1 MSTEENPSTV
11 TLHAFLDKRRAEK
24 GAPCSLTGMG
34 QYKGRWMVQD
44 DDYPEFLDLLHKYLF
59 EDKLR
64 PMNLVEQRRLDGYS
78 PLLIDLD
85 FKYASQT
92 AIERHFSLSHIHTF
106 IRTYVEQ
113 LSYFYS
119 LSDKTKLRFFI
130 CLRPTPYE
138 DSKKLKSERSV
149 KDGVHI
155 ECPDLVLHTEHQ
167 QVLRQRMLDIGGL
180 AEAFKGTSYIN
191 LEKDIYD
198 EAIVKKNGWFFYGE
212 SKPDIPA
219 YTLQSVYSYNIRTEK
234 WTSEPPGK
242 YSSRQLVQLLGI
254 RFDVDPDTVQ
264 VKEEAT
270 SDWTKYQALAHAK
283 PEAPAA
289 GGAGAS
295 ATPIEETIVAVPSWY
310 IETACTDDEITL
322 AKRLALECLSEE
334 RADAYLTWI
343 QVGWCLRNIDG
354 SEDMFNTW
362 MDFSTKSGKSG
373 GNNIS
378 QLRREW
384 NSGWARYDNAR
395 KFTIRSLHYW
405 AKQDNPSK
413 YKEIIEGDIIQF
425 IETRLD
431 ATHTHLARLLHRIYS
446 NDYKASITS
455 KTTEWYGFKNN
466 TWESI
471 PQGIE
476 IKNKMI
482 TEVIDLI
489 ERANK
494 NIRYR
499 SAESKDP
506 KEKDFYDQC
515 FKRLHGIVH
524 KLYSH
529 DFKTSVLKE
538 AVGMFA
544 ETDFMQKL
552 NSNPYL
558 VGVANGVINL
568 RAERTRVDGSTEI
581 YVEHR
586 QGKPEDMVSFQAG
599 KWLPKGCEAIPY
611 IPYDPSD
618 PMNAEIDDFMS
629 KVFPRDDLRA
639 YMWRKLAS
647 CLEGT
652 NREQK
657 YDTWIGVGGNGK
669 SKLVDLMSMTLGDY
683 ATSLQSTVL
692 TRKRPD
698 SGAANPEIMAL
709 RNRRFIYMAEPDD
722 GEPLNTSRM
731 KQFTGEDVVE
741 ARGLFEDQSKFQITG
756 KMFMLCNKFP
766 AIHTMDRGTWRRV
779 MAVPFESKFVSPDG
793 EEGKDIDAKKNIYP
807 RDNGLDEKLKKWRI
821 VFLSRLV
828 QVYETQYLKAG
839 IEPVPN
845 IVKQESDNYRAL
857 FDSFGKFKNA
867 RIRSEAGSDASIR
880 DVYRVYKN
888 WCDAVGS
895 GSAGKRLTQTELQK
909 RLDEEF
915 GVPADKKTYRRI
927 RIFDTDEDVEEW
939 DLAKAGG
946 YSIPGEAG
954 LSK

>member
-1 MSTEENPSTV
+1 MTSEENPATV
-11 TLHAFLDKRRAEK
+11 ALQSFLEKRRADK

-34 QYKGRWMVQD
+34 HYKGRWMVSD
-44 DDYPEFLDLLHKYLF
+44 EDYPAFLDLLHTYLF
-59 EDKLR
+59 EQKLR
-64 PMNLVEQRRLDGYS
+64 PMNLVEQRRIDGYS
-78 PLLIDLD
+78 PILIDLD
-85 FKYASQT
+85 FKYAPQT
-92 AIERHFSLSHIHTF
+92 AIERHFTLANINTF
-106 IRTYVEQ
+106 IKTYVEQ
-113 LSYFYS
+113 LSYFYN
-119 LSDKTKLRFFI
+119 LSDKPKLRFFI

-138 DSKKLKSERSV
+138 DSKKLKSERCI

-155 ECPDLVLHTEHQ
+155 ECPDLALHTEHQ
-167 QVLRQRMLDIGGL
+167 QVLRQRILDIGGL
-180 AEAFKGTSYIN
+180 ADAFKATNYIN
-191 LEKDIYD
+191 ADKEIYD
-198 EAIVKKNGWFFYGE
+198 EAIVKKNGWFYYGE

-219 YTLQSVYSYNIRTEK
+219 YSLQSVYTYSTKTDK
-234 WTSEPPGK
+234 WQAEPPGK
-242 YSSRQLVQLLGI
+242 YDSKKLMQLLSI
-254 RFDVDPDTVQ
+254 RYEVEPDSLE
-264 VKEEAT
+264 VKSEAA
-270 SDWTKYQALAHAK
+270 SDWTKYQGLAHAR
-283 PEAPAA
+283 PEPATPAA
-289 GGAGAS
+289 GGAGA
-295 ATPIEETIVAVPSWY
+295 AAEETIVAVPAWY
-310 IETACTDDEITL
+310 IESACSDDEKIL
-322 AKRLALECLSEE
+322 AKRLALECLSED
-334 RADAYLTWI
+334 RADGYMSWM
-343 QVGWCLRNIDG
+343 QVGWCLRNIDS

-362 MDFSTKSGKSG
+362 MDFSTKSGKSS

-384 NSGWARYDNAR
+384 NSGWLRYDNAR

-405 AKQDNPSK
+405 AKHDNPAK
-413 YKEIIEGDIIQF
+413 YKEIIEGDIIQY

-431 ATHTHLARLLHRIYS
+431 ATHNHLARLLHRIYS
-446 NDYKASITS
+446 NDYKASLTS

-466 TWESI
+466 TWDLV
-471 PQGIE
+471 PQGVE
-476 IKNKMI
+476 IKNKMT

-515 FKRLHGIVH
+515 FKRLHGIIT

-538 AVGMFA
+538 AVGLFA
-544 ETDFMQKL
+544 ETEFMQKL

-568 RAERTRVDGSTEI
+568 KAERTKPDGSKEI

-586 QGKPEDMVSFQAG
+586 PGKPEDMVSFQAG
-599 KWLPKGCEAIPY
+599 RWLPKGCEAIPY
-611 IPYDPSD
+611 IPYDPAD

-629 KVFPRDDLRA
+629 KVFPRPELRS
-639 YMWRKLAS
+639 YMWKKLAS

-652 NREQK
+652 NKEQK

-741 ARGLFEDQSKFQITG
+741 ARGLFEDQSKFQISG

-779 MAVPFESKFVSPDG
+779 MAVPFESKFVSTEG
-793 EEGKDIDAKKNIYP
+793 EEGKDIDPKKNIYP
-807 RDNGLDEKLKKWRI
+807 RDNGLDEKLKNWRI
-821 VFLSRLV
+821 AFLSRLV
-828 QVYETQYLKAG
+828 HVYETEYLKTG
-839 IEPVPN
+839 IEPIPQ
-845 IVKQESDNYRAL
+845 IVKQESDNYRSL
-857 FDSFGKFKNA
+857 FDSFGKFKQA
-867 RIRSEAGSDASIR
+867 RIRSEAGSEANIR
-880 DVYRVYKN
+880 DINRVYKN
-888 WCDAVGS
+888 WCESLG
-895 GSAGKRLTQTELQK
+895 GGGGKRLTLAELQK
-909 RLDEEF
+909 RIDEEF

-927 RIFDTDEDVEEW
+927 RIFESDEELEEW
-939 DLAKAGG
+939 EQAKAGG
-946 YSIPGEAG
+946 GPPG
-954 LSK
+954 SC